1 MPIFMIGT
9 RRSGSNLLRVMLN
22 QLPDVVAPHPPH
34 FILRLLPLQERYGDL
49 QVDANFAALVEDA
62 CRLVES
68 NPVAWEGVKLD
79 RNEVAHRCRQR
90 SVVAV
95 AGALYDIAAA
105 SSGKKDWCCKS
116 LENVYFLNDI
126 EGYYPGTAKYLY
138 LYRDGRDVAVST
150 RKAIVGEKHIYF
162 IAKEWAAMQ
171 RLAIEFRDR
180 IGTARFLGVSY
191 EDITV
196 QPEPTTRALCEFLG
210 QPFTPEM
217 LDFHKGDE
225 AKRAAESSALWGN
238 VTRPLMKDN
247 TRKFMREC
255 SPDDLRMFEG
265 VAGDVLDA
273 LGYERVATKPGER
286 LTFSEDEIRV
296 FAEENKRLKVEILKT
311 LPPDDQERR
320 DRQDAVLAEI
330 HTRLGVDTVARR
342 A

>member
-22 QLPDVVAPHPPH
+22 QLPDVAAPHPPH
-34 FILRLLPLQERYGDL
+34 IILRLMPLHERYGDL
-49 QVDANFAALVEDA
+49 QDDGNFAMLVDDA
-62 CRLVES
+62 CRIVES

-79 RNEVAHRCRQR
+79 RSEVAHRCRDR

-95 AGALYDIAAA
+95 AGALYDIAASA
-105 SSGKKDWCCKS
+105 SGKQDWCCKS

-126 EGYYPGTAKYLY
+126 ERYYPGEAKYLY

-150 RKAIVGEKHIYF
+150 RKAIVGEKHYYF
-162 IAKEWAAMQ
+162 IAQEWAAMQ
-171 RLAIEFRDR
+171 RLAIECRDR
-180 IGTARFLGVSY
+180 IGPSRFMGVSY
-191 EDITV
+191 EDITGR
-196 QPEPTTRALCEFLG
+196 PEPTTRALCKFLG

-247 TRKFMREC
+247 TRKFLREC
-255 SPDDLRMFEG
+255 SPDELKIFEG

-286 LTFSEDEIRV
+286 LTFGEDEIRV
-296 FAEENKRLKVEILKT
+296 FAEENARLKAEILKT

-320 DRQDAVLAEI
+320 DRQDAVLAQI
-330 HTRLGVDTVARR
+330 KARLGEDTVAKR